1 MFVRTHT
8 LQREIDCVVHAFA
21 HVAFHITGKDAKDI
35 FASTG
40 LPNSKLFKIW
50 KIADVDGDGALDSDE
65 FSVAMFIVDQV
76 NAGGEI
82 PDVLPPS
89 LVPPSKR

>member
-1 MFVRTHT
+1 M
-8 LQREIDCVVHAFA
+8 
-21 HVAFHITGKDAKDI
+21 
-35 FASTG
+35 
-40 LPNSKLFKIW
+40 
-50 KIADVDGDGALDSDE
+50 DGDGALDSDE